1 MKQNSFLTIVEN
13 LLIFLDRGWV
23 IALRLSLN
31 AQFGANFGCSS
42 RKIRYE
48 KPGAEVDLSP
58 FAPQQ
63 NFSTLQ
69 N

>member
-1 MKQNSFLTIVEN
+1 MKQNSFLTLVEN
-13 LLIFLDRGWV
+13 LLIFINRGWD
-23 IALRLSLN
+23 IALRLSLD

-48 KPGAEVDLSP
+48 KPGAVVDLSP